1 MAYGKRIKSE
11 FAFDALPIASSDD
24 GAILIQVQR
33 LQTIEK
39 DTGLSVRPCTAQN
52 RSIHIVSHDS
62 YVAVQIDLIFGFELW
77 LTSNRIQCFVQ
88 NEISDDLLRY
98 WLLQQIL
105 PLFFLLNGSMEF
117 LHGMAV
123 STLPGPELSASP
135 PSCMGFLGESYAG
148 KSTLLS
154 YFLSRN
160 HALVTDDHLALTRHN
175 YTQVLPATPFYRPY
189 RAAEDL
195 GVRAASYSSEPTE
208 LRYLYLLTPASSD
221 SDVRAE
227 RLTGMDAITTL
238 FPNIHYSLHN
248 SEKPDFF
255 PLVED
260 RFRGLADLARR
271 IPFARLHVPRSLER
285 LPEVYDF
292 IQNDLTS
299 ALPS

>member
-1 MAYGKRIKSE
+1 M
-11 FAFDALPIASSDD
+11 
-24 GAILIQVQR
+24 
-33 LQTIEK
+33 IER
-39 DTGLSVRPCTAQN
+39 DFGLSVRPCTAQN
-52 RSIHIVSHDS
+52 RSIHIVSHEL
-62 YVAVQIDLIFGFELW
+62 YVAVQIDLIFGFKLW
-77 LTSNRIQCFVQ
+77 LTSSRIECFVL
-88 NEISDDLLRY
+88 NEVSDDLLRY

-123 STLPGPELSASP
+123 STLPAPDLLAASK
-135 PSCMGFLGESYAG
+135 SCMGFLGESYAG

-154 YFLSRN
+154 YFLSRD
-160 HALVTDDHLALTRHN
+160 HALVTDDHLALSRQD

-195 GVRAASYSSEPTE
+195 GVRAATYSSAPTC
-208 LRYLYLLTPASSD
+208 LRRLYLLTPAASD

-248 SEKPDFF
+248 PEKPDFF

-260 RFRGLADLARR
+260 RFRGLADIARR
-271 IPFARLHVPRSLER
+271 IPFARLHVPRSLDR